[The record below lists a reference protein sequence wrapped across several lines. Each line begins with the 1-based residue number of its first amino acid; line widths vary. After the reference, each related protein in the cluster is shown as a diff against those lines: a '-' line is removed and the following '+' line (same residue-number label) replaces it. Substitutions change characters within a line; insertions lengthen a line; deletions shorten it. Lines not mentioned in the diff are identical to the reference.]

1 MRRESAEG
9 KGEKEEWN
17 GRCTPVSKTEIRTP
31 MRRLDGDDRGLGR
44 GGKRGGGKQIAKISR
59 GKEDGERAER
69 ETGVSIISGKV
80 RRRAVMNCGDAR
92 RAARD
97 TRTFFTLSRLSHISL
112 SLSLFHVLPF
122 SLSFSACIMQKIFIA
137 STSGVINSFLPF
149 SRVYDGD
156 IFFYRVSSFSSDPF
170 HLLKLCLPAT
180 LSYGF
185 FFPCV

>member
-9 KGEKEEWN
+9 KGEEEEWN

-31 MRRLDGDDRGLGR
+31 MRRLDGNDRGFGR

-59 GKEDGERAER
+59 EKEDGARAER

-97 TRTFFTLSRLSHISL
+97 TRTFFTLSWLSHISL
-112 SLSLFHVLPF
+112 SLF
-122 SLSFSACIMQKIFIA
+122 
-137 STSGVINSFLPF
+137 F
-149 SRVYDGD
+149 SRA
-156 IFFYRVSSFSSDPF
+156 S
-170 HLLKLCLPAT
+170 
-180 LSYGF
+180 
-185 FFPCV
+185 FFPLFLRLYYAKDFYCSYFWRY

>member
-9 KGEKEEWN
+9 KGEEEEWN

-59 GKEDGERAER
+59 EKEDGERAER

-112 SLSLFHVLPF
+112 SLSFFTCFLFP
-122 SLSFSACIMQKIFIA
+122 SLSPLVLCKRFLLLLLLALLTLSCPSRAFTMAIYFFI
-137 STSGVINSFLPF
+137 GC
-149 SRVYDGD
+149 
-156 IFFYRVSSFSSDPF
+156 RVS
-170 HLLKLCLPAT
+170 LPIR
-180 LSYGF
+180 SIF
-185 FFPCV
+185 